1 MLLPLWSEQGYNL
14 GICILF
20 NKQLLVNQPIH
31 VPSIPSKLPISI
43 APGANNLLLRIDKGG
58 KGTGGTEN
66 CKKLYS
72 EKL

>member
-1 MLLPLWSEQGYNL
+1 M
-14 GICILF
+14 F